1 MANYFCSTYHHCI
14 MSYETKEEKIGIAS
28 LFNMILL
35 NDGVL
40 KNNLNDRQSKGPVI
54 HQME

>member
-1 MANYFCSTYHHCI
+1 

-35 NDGVL
+35 NDRVL

-54 HQME
+54 HQMK